1 MRQTNRNKWI
11 LVLLV
16 LCLAFIW
23 GNSMLPIPQSKA
35 LSRWVLE
42 WVRRLFGMPPNPE
55 PEETLNDHLIRKIA
69 HFLEYAAL
77 GGLFT
82 LYLGVR
88 RSDGRAQLRKLI
100 AFGFG
105 AAFLDETIQVFS
117 SRGPG
122 ITDVWLDIAGYT
134 VGCLIV
140 LLVQEK
146 PKETDEI
153 KDRVQS
159 T

>member
-1 MRQTNRNKWI
+1 MTQTKRNKWI
-11 LVLLV
+11 VLLLI

-35 LSRWVLE
+35 LSGWVLE
-42 WVRRLFGMPPNPE
+42 RVRGLLGLEPQPQ
-55 PEETLNDHLIRKIA
+55 PEETLNNHMIRKIA

-77 GGLFT
+77 GGLLT

-88 RSDGRAQLRKLI
+88 RSDGPAQLRKLI

-105 AAFLDETIQVFS
+105 AAFLDETIQIFS

-122 ITDVWLDIAGYT
+122 ISDVWLDIAGYT
-134 VGCLIV
+134 VGCLLL
-140 LLVQEK
+140 LLVRKKQK
-146 PKETDEI
+146 KEHKTPE
-153 KDRVQS
+153 
-159 T
+159 